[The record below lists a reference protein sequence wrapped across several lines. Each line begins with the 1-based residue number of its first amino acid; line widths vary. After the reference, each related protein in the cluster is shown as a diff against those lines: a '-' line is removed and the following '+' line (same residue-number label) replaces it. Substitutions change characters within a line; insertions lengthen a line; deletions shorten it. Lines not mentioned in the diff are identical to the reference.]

1 MMQIKVGFLVS
12 YDYEYL
18 KISLPLV
25 YSDAGLIVLA
35 IDKNRRTWQGET
47 FELKE
52 DFFDWVKKTDTQNK
66 IRIYEDDFY
75 VTTISALENDT
86 RERNMLAAFMG
97 EGGWHIQIDSDEY
110 FLDFPAFV
118 KYLQTQDQYLNN
130 PSANRID
137 ICCFLVV
144 LYKKTPKGFLYIKGQ
159 YELCFAATN
168 FPDYKKART
177 GINKR
182 KFVPFL
188 LLHQTWARSEEEIR
202 MKFRNWGHNIDF
214 DTSLYFK
221 MWQQAGESNFHNF
234 HNLHPLHP
242 RQWKALGWIE
252 AKQIQDIIAG
262 LKKTKIL
269 QLPKLVLIKHW
280 LKEIKRKM
288 TT

>member
-1 MMQIKVGFLVS
+1 MQIKVGFLVS

-25 YSDAGLIVLA
+25 YNEADMIALA
-35 IDKNRRTWQGET
+35 IDKNRRTWNGES
-47 FELKE
+47 FELKDE
-52 DFFDWVKKTDTQNK
+52 FFDWIKQIDTQKK
-66 IRIYEDDFY
+66 IRFYEDDFFLP
-75 VTTISALENDT
+75 TLSAIENDT

-118 KYLQTQDQYLNN
+118 KYLRAEDHYLID
-130 PSANRID
+130 PSKKRVD

-144 LYKKTPKGFLYIKGQ
+144 LYKKTSNGFLYIKDQ
-159 YELCFAATN
+159 YELCFVATN

-177 GINKR
+177 GVNKR

-188 LLHQTWARSEEEIR
+188 LLHQTWARSEDEIR

-214 DTSLYFK
+214 DTSRYFK
-221 MWQQAGESNFHNF
+221 MWQQADGSNFHNF

-242 RQWKALGWIE
+242 REWKALEWVE
-252 AKQIQDIIAG
+252 ARNMQDVITG
-262 LKKTKIL
+262 LKKTKTL
-269 QLPKLVLIKHW
+269 KLPKLVLVKHW
-280 LKEIKRKM
+280 LKEIKRHIAK
-288 TT
+288 